1 MAQKKVSES
10 GKRLSDRLPEW
21 LSDQVAELV
30 SGKWLIIKRLSG
42 LVIEWS
48 SDQVT
53 NWLTPW
59 LSY

>member
-30 SGKWLIIKRLSG
+30 SGK
-42 LVIEWS
+42 
-48 SDQVT
+48 
-53 NWLTPW
+53 
-59 LSY
+59 